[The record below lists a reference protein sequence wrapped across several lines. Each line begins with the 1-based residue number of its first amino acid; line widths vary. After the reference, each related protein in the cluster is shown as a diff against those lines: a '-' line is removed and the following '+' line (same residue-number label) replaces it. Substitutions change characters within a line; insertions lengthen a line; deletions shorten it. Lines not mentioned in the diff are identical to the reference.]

1 MMENRK
7 KIGVLIIVAAILILA
22 IIIIIFL
29 QKTKSNVDGLIT
41 ATSTSL
47 GGNLGTSDNLPLAP
61 TSTPGDVPRNYQSYD
76 ISKEAPHKLNANDA
90 AKLASL
96 FAERLGSFSNQSDY
110 GNVTDLK
117 IFMTATMKSWADKY
131 VTDLRSQKY
140 SGSYYG
146 ITTRA
151 LTTKVLSYD
160 EKAGKVRIEVST
172 ERRESQADILGV
184 SYIQKMTLDLVKVNN
199 EWLVDGAF
207 WEKK

>member
-1 MMENRK
+1 MMENK
-7 KIGVLIIVAAILILA
+7 KKVGILIIIAAILILA
-22 IIIIIFL
+22 IIIVVFL
-29 QKTKSNVDGLIT
+29 QKTKSNVDNST
-41 ATSTSL
+41 ATSTPL
-47 GGNLGTSDNLPLAP
+47 IGNLGTSDNLPVAP
-61 TSTPGDVPRNYQSYD
+61 TSTPGDAPRNYQSYD
-76 ISKEAPHKLNANDA
+76 ISKEAPHKVNANDA
-90 AKLASL
+90 AKLSSL

-117 IFMTATMKSWADKY
+117 IFMTSTMKDWADKY
-131 VTDLRSQKY
+131 VADLRSQKY

-160 EKAGKVRIEVST
+160 DKNGKARVEVSA
-172 ERRESQADILGV
+172 ERRESQANVLGTA
-184 SYIQKMTLDLVKVNN
+184 YLQKMTLDLVKVNN

>member
-7 KIGVLIIVAAILILA
+7 KIGILIIIAAILILA

-29 QKTKSNVDGLIT
+29 QKTKSPVTSMT
-41 ATSTSL
+41 ATTTTL

-90 AKLASL
+90 AKLSSL

-131 VTDLRSQKY
+131 VADLRAQKY

-160 EKAGKVRIEVST
+160 DKTGKARIEVSA

-184 SYIQKMTLDLVKVNN
+184 AYIQKMTLDLVKVNN